1 MMARAASGWA
11 CWVLAAFL
19 PIFVACDGAA
29 DRSSSATGAPPA
41 TATAPPPSSGPAGG
55 AQPLLIDE
63 NSDTEAALRDA
74 LAERLGVPA
83 ADVTFVRLEQVTW
96 PDSCLGLAPAG
107 RVCAQA
113 QVEGWLA
120 VLIGPDGREYRYRGT
135 DRYFVP
141 E

>member
-1 MMARAASGWA
+1 MARAVRGWA
-11 CWVLAAFL
+11 SWVLAAFL
-19 PIFVACDGAA
+19 PISVACSGPA
-29 DRSSSATGAPPA
+29 DQSSIATETPPA
-41 TATAPPPSSGPAGG
+41 TAPAPPPSSGPAGG
-55 AQPLLIDE
+55 AQTLLVDE
-63 NSDTEAALRDA
+63 GSDAEVALRDA
-74 LAERLGVPA
+74 LAARLGVPA

-120 VLIGPDGREYRYRGT
+120 VLRGPDGREYRYRGT
-135 DRYFVP
+135 DRYFVA